1 MPCINPSWHQM
12 RDRWVYNMGEEFTPN
27 SKGGYINASKMP
39 YDYSLANM
47 VDIADT
53 ETPEK
58 FYITSKGCEGILRR
72 KYEHN
77 AGMNERLEAVLRDCS
92 NLDELRKLGLIS

>member
-1 MPCINPSWHQM
+1 MVRIGDTSLSLLE
-12 RDRWVYNMGEEFTPN
+12 DFT
-27 SKGGYINASKMP
+27 KHLGGKYINASKMP

-53 ETPEK
+53 ETAEK

-72 KYEHN
+72 KYEYN
-77 AGMNERLEAVLRDCS
+77 TGMNARLEAVLKDCS
-92 NLDELRKLGLIS
+92 DPEELKKLGIIA